1 METRRSRSGAQV
13 QSIYGLTA
21 APVRS
26 GAAVNRKKIAFMDEV
41 LNSHI
46 GRRRFIAGTGVLAVS
61 LSTTSFVAAQGT
73 PDASPSTSPGA
84 ADLLPELVVDLSGDP
99 VSIDPAL
106 AYSPRDWSIVH
117 AIYDGLIAIGE
128 DGTIQPLAAE
138 TFEAVDELTFEARL
152 QHGLTF
158 HDGSPVTADA
168 AIRGIKHLQGGDS
181 QVIDLFSTITN
192 VERVDDF
199 TVRIVCDV
207 PSPWLPAQLAVWHML
222 LPEGYSAE
230 LLSSNPVGSGP
241 YRFARWERGSQLE
254 LERFEDYQPSEVK
267 GAPIADR
274 VVYRFVPEASTRV
287 ADLVSG
293 ATDVS
298 VEVPLDQHEAVES
311 GGATVVSAPIVGSA
325 WVRIAT
331 DTAPFDDLRVRQALN
346 MALNVDAIA
355 KALVSGEA
363 HRLASLHPDQ
373 RSMGFNP
380 DLAPYPY
387 DPDGAR
393 ALLEESGFGEGIDTV
408 FEVTSAV
415 PQAIAEA
422 IVAQW
427 AEVGIRAE
435 LQVSELATFNAA
447 WTDAAAP
454 PLRMATWRPLYD
466 PYTLLSLVF
475 ASKGYLSR
483 YDNPKADELIASA
496 ARETDPEKRAT
507 LYRELATVMHEAA
520 PAVFLWNLVE
530 SYGVSEDAFAWVP
543 RGDQYVLPMAR

>member
-1 METRRSRSGAQV
+1 MNKVLSSQV
-13 QSIYGLTA
+13 
-21 APVRS
+21 
-26 GAAVNRKKIAFMDEV
+26 
-41 LNSHI
+41 
-46 GRRRFIAGTGVLAVS
+46 GRRRFVAGTGVLAVS
-61 LSTTSFVAAQGT
+61 MSTAGVVAAQGT
-73 PDASPSTSPGA
+73 PEASPSASPVA
-84 ADLLPELVVDLSGDP
+84 INLLPELVIDLSGDP

-117 AIYDGLIAIGE
+117 AIYDGLIAISD
-128 DGTIQPLAAE
+128 DGSIQPLAAE
-138 TFEAVDELTFEARL
+138 TFEAVDEFTFVAQLR
-152 QHGLTF
+152 HGLTF
-158 HDGSPVTADA
+158 HDGTPVTADA
-168 AIRGIKHLQGGDS
+168 AIRGIEHLQGGDS

-192 VERVDDF
+192 VERVDDL

-230 LLSSNPVGSGP
+230 LLSTNPVGSGP
-241 YRFARWERGSQLE
+241 YRFAGWERGSQLE
-254 LERFEDYQPSEVK
+254 LERFADYQPSEVK

-293 ATDVS
+293 STDIA
-298 VEVPLDQHEAVES
+298 VEVPLDQHEAVRS
-311 GGATVVSAPIVGSA
+311 GDAAVVTAPIVGSG
-325 WVRIAT
+325 WIRIAT
-331 DTAPFDDLRVRQALN
+331 DTEPFNDLRVRQALN
-346 MALNVDAIA
+346 IALDVDAIA

-373 RSMGFNP
+373 RSMGFDP
-380 DLAPYPY
+380 DLAPYAY

-393 ALLEESGFGEGIDTV
+393 ALLEKSGLGDGIDTV
-408 FEVTSAV
+408 FEVTSGV
-415 PQAIAEA
+415 PQAVAEA
-422 IVAQW
+422 IVDQW

-447 WTDAAAP
+447 WADASAP

-475 ASKGYLSR
+475 ASEGYLSR
-483 YDNPKADELIASA
+483 YDNPQADKLIASA
-496 ARETDPEKRAT
+496 ARETDSEKRVA
-507 LYRELATVMHEAA
+507 LYRELATMMHEDA

-530 SYGVSEDAFAWVP
+530 SYGVSEEAFAWVP
-543 RGDQYVLPMAR
+543 RGDQYVLPVAR

>member
-1 METRRSRSGAQV
+1 
-13 QSIYGLTA
+13 
-21 APVRS
+21 
-26 GAAVNRKKIAFMDEV
+26 MDKV

-46 GRRRFIAGTGVLAVS
+46 GRRRFVAGTGVFAVS
-61 LSTTSFVAAQGT
+61 LSTTSVVAAQGT
-73 PDASPSTSPGA
+73 PDASPLTSRSA
-84 ADLLPELVVDLSGDP
+84 ADLLPELVIDLSGDP

-117 AIYDGLIAIGE
+117 AIYDGLIAVAE
-128 DGTIQPLAAE
+128 NGTIQPLSAE
-138 TFEAVDELTFEARL
+138 TFEAVDELTFEAQLRE
-152 QHGLTF
+152 GLTF

-168 AIRGIKHLQGGDS
+168 AIRGIEHLQGGDS

-192 VERVDDF
+192 VERVDDL

-222 LPEGYSAE
+222 LPEGYSDE
-230 LLSSNPVGSGP
+230 LRSSSPVGSGP
-241 YRFARWERGSQLE
+241 YRFAGWERGSHLE

-267 GAPIADR
+267 GAPIAER
-274 VVYRFVPEASTRV
+274 AVYRFVPEASTRV

-293 ATDVS
+293 STDIA
-298 VEVPLDQHEAVES
+298 VEVPPDQHEAVES

-325 WVRIAT
+325 WIRIAT

-346 MALNVDAIA
+346 MALDVDAIA
-355 KALVSGEA
+355 EALVSEEA
-363 HRLASLHPDQ
+363 HRLASLHPDE

-380 DLAPYPY
+380 DLAPYTY
-387 DPDGAR
+387 DPDRAR
-393 ALLEESGFGEGIDTV
+393 ALLEESGFGDGIDTV

-422 IVAQW
+422 MVAQW
-427 AEVGIRAE
+427 AEIGIRAE
-435 LQVSELATFNAA
+435 LRVSELATFNAA
-447 WTDAAAP
+447 WADASAP

-475 ASKGYLSR
+475 ASEGYLSR
-483 YDNPKADELIASA
+483 YDNPEADELIALA
-496 ARETDPEKRAT
+496 ATETNSDNRAA
-507 LYRELATVMHEAA
+507 LYRELATVMHEDA

-530 SYGVSEDAFAWVP
+530 SYGVSEDAFAWDP

>member
-1 METRRSRSGAQV
+1 V
-13 QSIYGLTA
+13 K
-21 APVRS
+21 
-26 GAAVNRKKIAFMDEV
+26 RKKTAVMDKV
-41 LNSHI
+41 LNSHL
-46 GRRRFIAGTGVLAVS
+46 GRRRFVAGTGFLAVS
-61 LSTTSFVAAQGT
+61 LSGSSVAAAQGT
-73 PDASPSTSPGA
+73 QDASLSASPVA
-84 ADLLPELVVDLSGDP
+84 MNLLPELVIDLSGDP
-99 VSIDPAL
+99 VSIDPTL

-117 AIYDGLIAIGE
+117 SIYDGLIAIAE
-128 DGTIQPLAAE
+128 NGTIQPLAAE
-138 TFEAVDELTFEARL
+138 TFEAVDEFTFEAQLR
-152 QHGLTF
+152 HGLTF
-158 HDGSPVTADA
+158 HDGTPVTADA
-168 AIRGIKHLQGGDS
+168 AIRGIEHLQGGDS

-192 VERVDDF
+192 VERVNDL

-241 YRFARWERGSQLE
+241 YRFASWERGSQLG
-254 LERFEDYQPSEVK
+254 LERFEGYQPSEAK

-287 ADLVSG
+287 ADLLSG
-293 ATDVS
+293 STDIA
-298 VEVPLDQHEAVES
+298 VEVLLDQHEAVES
-311 GGATVVSAPIVGSA
+311 GDAAIVSAPIVGSS
-325 WVRIAT
+325 WIRIAT
-331 DTAPFDDLRVRQALN
+331 NTAPFADRRVRQALN
-346 MALNVDAIA
+346 MALDVDAIA
-355 KALVSGEA
+355 KALVSEEA
-363 HRLASLHPDQ
+363 HRLASLHPGE

-393 ALLEESGFGEGIDTV
+393 ALLEESGLGNGIDTV
-408 FEVTSAV
+408 FELTSGV
-415 PQAIAEA
+415 PQAVAEA

-435 LQVSELATFNAA
+435 LQVSELTTFNGTWAEA
-447 WTDAAAP
+447 SAP

-475 ASKGYLSR
+475 ASEGYLSR
-483 YDNPKADELIASA
+483 YDNPEADELIASA
-496 ARETDPEKRAT
+496 ARESDPEKRAA
-507 LYRELATVMHEAA
+507 LYRELATVMHEDA

-530 SYGVSEDAFAWVP
+530 SYGVSEEASAWDP